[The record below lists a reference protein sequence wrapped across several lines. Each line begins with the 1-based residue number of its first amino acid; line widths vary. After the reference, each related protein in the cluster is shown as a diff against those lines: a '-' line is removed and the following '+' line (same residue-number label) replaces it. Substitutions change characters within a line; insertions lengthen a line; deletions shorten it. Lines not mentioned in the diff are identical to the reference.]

1 MTKQEY
7 VAKFKEVRDLKVKTQ
22 EDLALLRVKHQE
34 ALKPLRDEVE
44 ALLTERMSENLKN
57 RSKMIEV
64 ELGNDFQRYLIEIA
78 FVNEKGERQFGFHES
93 IRYENTKYTSAAVGS
108 DKKYTLMMSYGSLG
122 SFTCEDKERIAWLE
136 FLSITA
142 SSLSEL
148 EVLIRKYGAETLD
161 ALVKEESKLSEVLS
175 DAKWEM
181 EDLMHQ
187 MELDQ
192 LKTLVTSGT
201 PIVFDNVI
209 NFTERAGGN
218 RGVIKINALVEMPS
232 GDYKVLTD
240 RTHFYVKRSDLLR
253 GLRLG
258 HKVETLEEVMRND
271 SN

>member
-22 EDLALLRVKHQE
+22 ENLALLRVKHRE

-44 ALLTERMSENLKN
+44 ALLTERMSEGLKSN
-57 RSKMIEV
+57 PKMIEV
-64 ELGNDFQRYLIEIA
+64 ELGNGSQRYLIMIA
-78 FVNEKGERQFGFHES
+78 FVNEKGERRFGFDES
-93 IRYENTKYTSAAVGS
+93 ICYKNTTYTSAVVGS
-108 DKKYTLMMSYGSLG
+108 DKKYILTMNYSALG
-122 SFTCEDKERIAWLE
+122 SFTSEDKERIEWLE
-136 FLSITA
+136 FLSIAA

-148 EVLIRKYGAETLD
+148 EVLIQKHCAETLD
-161 ALVKEESKLSEVLS
+161 ALIEKESKLNEVIG

-181 EDLMHQ
+181 ENLMRQ

-192 LKTLVTSGT
+192 LKALVTSGT
-201 PIVFDNVI
+201 PIVFDNVV

-258 HKVETLEEVMRND
+258 NKIETLEEVMRND